1 MKNNKG
7 ITLIALVITINSNA
21 NISGSNSKC
30 CHKWKTI

>member
-7 ITLIALVITINSNA
+7 ITLIALVNNSNA